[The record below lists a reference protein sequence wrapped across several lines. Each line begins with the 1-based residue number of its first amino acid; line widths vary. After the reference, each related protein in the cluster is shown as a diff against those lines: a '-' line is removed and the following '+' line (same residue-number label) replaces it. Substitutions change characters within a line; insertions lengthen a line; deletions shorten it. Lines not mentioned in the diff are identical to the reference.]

1 MLTPVQPVFPLNMN
15 GLTSSYSE
23 RLSCSVENTS
33 RQPVVTEMRGADGER
48 GGFMVI
54 AAPA

>member
-15 GLTSSYSE
+15 GLTSSCGE